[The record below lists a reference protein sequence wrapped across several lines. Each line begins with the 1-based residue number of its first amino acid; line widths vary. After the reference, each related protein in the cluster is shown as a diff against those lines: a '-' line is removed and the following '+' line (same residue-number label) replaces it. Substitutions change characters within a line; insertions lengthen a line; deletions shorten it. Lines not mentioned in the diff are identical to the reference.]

1 MRSLVRCITDARGA
15 QNPFLH
21 HCDCSR
27 THSILY
33 SQIPHDILHVLLLH
47 LPLLLP
53 ADVLF
58 GLLVQ
63 PHGQR
68 SLLLALLDAQ
78 VLQVLLLLLIL
89 SQQLLILDTKRKK
102 YIQKFNTNSRDN
114 SDRWIFF
121 FCVGISS

>member
-1 MRSLVRCITDARGA
+1 MLSVVRYITDARGA

-21 HCDCSR
+21 HCDYSS

-68 SLLLALLDAQ
+68 SLLLALLYAQ

-89 SQQLLILDTKRKK
+89 SQQLLVLDTKRKK
-102 YIQKFNTNSRDN
+102 NIYEN
-114 SDRWIFF
+114 
-121 FCVGISS
+121 

>member
-1 MRSLVRCITDARGA
+1 MLSVVRCITDARGA
-15 QNPFLH
+15 QNPLLR
-21 HCDCSR
+21 HCDCS
-27 THSILY
+27 ILH

-89 SQQLLILDTKRKK
+89 SQQLLVLDAKRRKIYTKIKH
-102 YIQKFNTNSRDN
+102 QQP
-114 SDRWIFF
+114 
-121 FCVGISS
+121 